1 MLTGTIKVKMI
12 AVTHPNELFKKVLIS
27 FFIIFAKMDSQT
39 NVVTKEQANK
49 RTQCKAASAPHAEA

>member
-1 MLTGTIKVKMI
+1 MI
-12 AVTHPNELFKKVLIS
+12 AVTHPNELFKKVLTS

-39 NVVTKEQANK
+39 NVVIKEQANK